1 MERPTLTNHD
11 HIEHPDHTGGDAT
24 DAPDVSVQDA
34 QDVRGTQRQFG
45 KLTPSEAASLRWER
59 ERARAK
65 DAEEQAAYE
74 AQGIAVVVR
83 TTVPVGKIIAKL
95 AQAAQKGDVAAARE
109 LRAYLAE
116 AQVET
121 ETDLSSLDRRTL
133 QALKARLLA
142 EIETE
147 AIETADV
154 PADDDEATV

>member
-1 MERPTLTNHD
+1 MTDRD
-11 HIEHPDHTGGDAT
+11 HIEHPDHTEEDAVDT
-24 DAPDVSVQDA
+24 QELSVQDA
-34 QDVRGTQRQFG
+34 QEKRGTQRQFG
-45 KLTPSEAASLRWER
+45 KLTPSQAARLRWER

-74 AQGIAVVVR
+74 ARGIAIIVR
-83 TTVPVGKIIAKL
+83 TTVPVGKIIEKL
-95 AQAAQKGDVAAARE
+95 SVQAQKGDVAAARE

-147 AIETADV
+147 AKTEAIEQPDV
-154 PADDDEATV
+154 PTDVSEPTA